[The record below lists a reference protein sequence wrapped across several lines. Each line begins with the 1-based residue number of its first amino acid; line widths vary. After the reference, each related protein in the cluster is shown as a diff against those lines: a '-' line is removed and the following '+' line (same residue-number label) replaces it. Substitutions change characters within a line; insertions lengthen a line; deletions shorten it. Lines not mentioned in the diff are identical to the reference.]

1 MSISSTDTL
10 YNGIN
15 KSAPLVSSSVGL
27 VLALYVTMTPSYGA
41 LYPNSFME
49 NKTASKSDQGLDS
62 SITVFSSSATN
73 TSIYTTPKFSE
84 SFHDVNVDN
93 EHENVDN
100 EHEDDAEDL
109 LSWDIWIDR
118 PSISK
123 TVTIKAK
130 FIKGNFILPSIY
142 EDAED

>member
-93 EHENVDN
+93 EHE
-100 EHEDDAEDL
+100 DDAEDL

-118 PSISK
+118 PPISK